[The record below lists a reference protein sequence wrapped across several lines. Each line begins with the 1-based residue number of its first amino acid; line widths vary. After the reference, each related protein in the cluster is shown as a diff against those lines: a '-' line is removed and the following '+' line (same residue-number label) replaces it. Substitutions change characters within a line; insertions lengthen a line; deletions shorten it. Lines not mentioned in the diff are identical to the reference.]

1 MTKIPLG
8 KVAFTDAGSYNAG
21 KTYKRFDFVDTEDSS
36 YLSLQDNNKGHAV
49 TETAWWKCLA
59 RGTKATEAAKKA
71 NDAAALANEKAA
83 LANEKAVAADTAA
96 GRVNAAIT
104 QANTAATNAQQQAS
118 AAGEAAAEATE
129 SVAEMNAA
137 LARLEELEQ
146 TITAK
151 DRKQPTGMT
160 LEFPKK
166 ITKGNKDILRV
177 IATLSPAGTGNN
189 VLFLGDDKAVSVAP
203 DGFLTVNSVGIS
215 KIHVIPTENT
225 SIYRTIDI
233 EVVPQSVRL
242 CTKSTLRLTANGK
255 FRFN

>member
-71 NDAAALANEKAA
+71 NDAAALANEKA
-83 LANEKAVAADTAA
+83 VAADTAGGADGAA
-96 GRVNAAIT
+96 GGVKAPKT